1 MPTENG
7 DRMAMSTRIKMVGLS
22 TFLLIS
28 CLGCGR
34 GTGIS
39 YPSNPGAKWNYQLL
53 SRRMPSAGGVMVTV
67 TNLPQ
72 KAIQGMLVTPQEV
85 VLTEHQNGRELTR
98 KSWSFFLA
106 ENEKGLVAFKSNS
119 SNAAQYY
126 LIKRPIAVG
135 ESWATT
141 TPFSWPPMS
150 ATSIVDSV
158 NESVTVP
165 AGVFNGCLKI
175 KVLASPA
182 KSDFGSRFGVEG
194 YMWFASGVGL
204 VKATYQTSER
214 GKQEDDVIVQL
225 ESHQN

>member
-1 MPTENG
+1 MN
-7 DRMAMSTRIKMVGLS
+7 ARIKIVGLS
-22 TFLLIS
+22 IILAIG

-34 GTGIS
+34 GRGIS
-39 YPSNPGAKWNYQLL
+39 YPSKAGVKWNYQLL
-53 SRRMPSAGGVMVTV
+53 SRRMPAGSSVVVTV
-67 TNLPQ
+67 TNLPP
-72 KAIQGMLVTPQEV
+72 KEIQGTLATPQEV

-98 KSWSFFLA
+98 KTWSFFLA
-106 ENEKGLVAFKSNS
+106 ENENGLVAFKSDS
-119 SNAAQYY
+119 SNPAAQYY

-141 TPFSWPPMS
+141 TPFSRPPMS
-150 ATSIVDSV
+150 ATSIVESV

-175 KVLASPA
+175 KVLASPGN
-182 KSDFGSRFGVEG
+182 SDFGKRFGVEG